1 MMRRGFLPPR
11 EGGPIDESDLHSEKA
26 KAVQFV
32 ISRLGATQWLE
43 HINQAKPFSNRS
55 CRKTTIGSRSQRSLR
70 RSDWPWLLESPVSR
84 DHAWSESKC
93 PLAPMSSVSEV
104 HHCGCDRSRADM
116 AGPVAGTIRSRPLA
130 VIRSVVQVHIFR
142 LRNLVYAPSNE
153 PRGALWKRQK
163 RMQSDDTESS

>member
-55 CRKTTIGSRSQRSLR
+55 CRKTTIGSRSPRSLR

-84 DHAWSESKC
+84 DYAWSESKC
-93 PLAPMSSVSEV
+93 PLAPMSSGSSA
-104 HHCGCDRSRADM
+104 HDFGSDWSRADV
-116 AGPVAGTIRSRPLA
+116 AGPSDGSTRSRLTIVRPMIKLC
-130 VIRSVVQVHIFR
+130 FER
-142 LRNLVYAPSNE
+142 LPCASFPCMPVGKPE
-153 PRGALWKRQK
+153 GQ
-163 RMQSDDTESS
+163 